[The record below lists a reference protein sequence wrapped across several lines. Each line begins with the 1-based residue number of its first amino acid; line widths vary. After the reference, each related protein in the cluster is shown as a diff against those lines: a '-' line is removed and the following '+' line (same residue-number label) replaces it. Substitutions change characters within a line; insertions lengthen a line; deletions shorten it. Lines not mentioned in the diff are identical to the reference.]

1 MPPKGKNNAA
11 LDEEIEEIKKSLN
24 YLSGEISTISKQQ
37 KLILDLMDEIKELKK
52 QCAEKDKMV
61 AILECRVADLE
72 QYSRKNYIVVSGL
85 QNKPRSYARAVT
97 RAYSGEP
104 TKPDLDS
111 IEQQVTAFFNSKG
124 ISVNNNDIEAC
135 HPLPQRNKVDKPAVI
150 IRFTNR
156 KHKIA
161 LLRQGRKLKG
171 SDVYVN
177 EHLTKKNAEIAWKA
191 RFLRKQGKIQSTWTA
206 NCKVCIKLNG
216 SPEEAKVLV
225 IRDMGE
231 LDKYQ

>member
-1 MPPKGKNNAA
+1 MTVSVKASIQEESPEFMFTELVELESQKADDIVEGLLTCLTAA
-11 LDEEIEEIKKSLN
+11 S
-24 YLSGEISTISKQQ
+24 S
-37 KLILDLMDEIKELKK
+37 EL
-52 QCAEKDKMV
+52 
-61 AILECRVADLE
+61 
-72 QYSRKNYIVVSGL
+72 
-85 QNKPRSYARAVT
+85 T
-97 RAYSGEP
+97 EP
-104 TKPDLDS
+104 DQDS

-135 HPLPQRNKVDKPAVI
+135 HPLPQRNKADKPVII

-156 KHKIA
+156 KHKNV

-171 SDVYVN
+171 SGVYVN
-177 EHLTKKNAEIAWKA
+177 EHLTKKNGDIARKA

-225 IRDMGE
+225 IRDMSE